1 MGNYYI
7 PASYFF
13 KHAFNVNVLK
23 SPKITSKT
31 IELGS
36 KNSPDF
42 VCAPFKYTLGT
53 MIEGLEKGA
62 DVLLQMGGGCR
73 YGYYSEL
80 QEKILKDLGYEFTLI
95 NFVTAGK
102 MDIKNI
108 YKELKKINKKL
119 NIIKILYYL
128 FISTKMIKYMD
139 NIDKYI
145 RKNIGFEVVKGEFE
159 SLNEKMLKDFSKVKN
174 FISLRHTYKKYLKK
188 FKQIKT
194 NKKNVIR
201 VGIVGELYTVLQY
214 QDQKEI
220 ADVFGVS
227 IDCMVDYLPIVANY
241 RNLCA
246 HEDICYINRT
256 QKAIDDTKY
265 HRLLYI
271 PKISEEYIYGKND
284 LFALII
290 ILKQLLEENN
300 FNLFINEISYEL
312 DRLSGKLK
320 VIKIEKVLNQMGF
333 PNNYKEIVRLEK

>member
-1 MGNYYI
+1 MKSKTFKTLDEQIDILTKKGLVVEDIETAKTILLRENYFFLSGYRHLFMKPDDNKTYLEGTTFNELYSMFLFDRQIRNIIFKNILIVENNLKSVLAYIMSKNHGFKENNYLNPNNFVKDSRRNRQINDLIINYGYI
-7 PASYFF
+7 PLW
-13 KHAFNVNVLK
+13 V
-23 SPKITSKT
+23 
-31 IELGS
+31 
-36 KNSPDF
+36 
-42 VCAPFKYTLGT
+42 
-53 MIEGLEKGA
+53 
-62 DVLLQMGGGCR
+62 
-73 YGYYSEL
+73 
-80 QEKILKDLGYEFTLI
+80 
-95 NFVTAGK
+95 
-102 MDIKNI
+102 
-108 YKELKKINKKL
+108 
-119 NIIKILYYL
+119 
-128 FISTKMIKYMD
+128 
-139 NIDKYI
+139 
-145 RKNIGFEVVKGEFE
+145 VVKVLSF
-159 SLNEKMLKDFSKVKN
+159 
-174 FISLRHTYKKYLKK
+174 
-188 FKQIKT
+188 
-194 NKKNVIR
+194 
-201 VGIVGELYTVLQY
+201 GIVGELYTVLQY

-320 VIKIEKVLNQMGF
+320 VIKIEKVLHEMGF